1 MDGRWPRA
9 HRRVLCPV
17 RAGRGLGVA
26 ATQLCRL
33 PDQGAGPGQA
43 SGWLRRLSRET
54 PGVAGAVDQWRAGRS
69 GGCVG
74 SRRPDWPTGA
84 AGFAGLRLCRNHRG
98 LSRSPQP
105 HRHSVLQPADRP
117 AVSGRRKR
125 ANDPEPAVGHHPVV
139 SRDDAVLP
147 ACLRCADP
155 LPAAPETALGQAPD
169 DTRHRSRMMDID
181 LLSNIFYAMVRCGTP
196 LLLVALGE
204 LICEKSGAINLGQ
217 EGMMLFGAVIGFIVA
232 LSTGNLWLGVLLAM
246 LAGMLLSALFA
257 LVALVFN
264 ANQVATGLALTIFGV
279 GLSSF
284 VGAAWV
290 GKPLS
295 GFEPV
300 AIPFLSDIP
309 LIGRML
315 FAQDL
320 LVYLSFALFALVAW
334 ALLKSRVGLIIQ
346 AVGENPDAASAMG
359 LPVLRVRTL
368 AVLFGGAMAG
378 LAGAYLSLAYTP
390 MWAEN
395 MSAGRGW
402 IALALVVFASWRVWR
417 LLLGAYLF
425 GLASILHLVAQGIG
439 LAIPSNLLAMLPYVA
454 TIIVLVLL
462 SRDALRTR
470 LYAPV
475 SLGQPWRA
483 GH

>member
-1 MDGRWPRA
+1 
-9 HRRVLCPV
+9 
-17 RAGRGLGVA
+17 
-26 ATQLCRL
+26 
-33 PDQGAGPGQA
+33 
-43 SGWLRRLSRET
+43 
-54 PGVAGAVDQWRAGRS
+54 
-69 GGCVG
+69 
-74 SRRPDWPTGA
+74 
-84 AGFAGLRLCRNHRG
+84 
-98 LSRSPQP
+98 
-105 HRHSVLQPADRP
+105 
-117 AVSGRRKR
+117 
-125 ANDPEPAVGHHPVV
+125 
-139 SRDDAVLP
+139 
-147 ACLRCADP
+147 
-155 LPAAPETALGQAPD
+155 
-169 DTRHRSRMMDID
+169 MDID

-204 LICEKSGAINLGQ
+204 LICEKSGVINLGQ
-217 EGMMLFGAVIGFIVA
+217 EGMMLFGAVIGFIIA

-290 GKPLS
+290 SKPLS

-300 AIPFLSDIP
+300 AIPLLSDIP

-439 LAIPSNLLAMLPYVA
+439 LAIPSNLLAMLPYLA